1 VTAAVVWLVIWIIL
15 VPVSFWALYLASIG
29 VGVLIEHHTNNMRWV
44 SAGVV
49 IGVVLGLVGGASAF
63 VQVVLQ
69 IISVA
74 QLASGG

>member
-1 VTAAVVWLVIWIIL
+1 MTAAVVWLVIWIIL
-15 VPVSFWALYLASIG
+15 IPVSFWALYLISVGI
-29 VGVLIEHHTNNMRWV
+29 GVLIEHHTNKMRW
-44 SAGVV
+44 AA
-49 IGVVLGLVGGASAF
+49 IGAVTGFVLGLIGGASAF